1 MVVGSAKL
9 LWGGR
14 ALLKAYAIENLR
26 PGMIIGRDVL
36 DENANVLL
44 GAGTA
49 LTKELIYNC

>member
-26 PGMIIGRDVL
+26 PGMILGRDVL
-36 DENANVLL
+36 DRMLM
-44 GAGTA
+44 
-49 LTKELIYNC
+49 YY